1 MTAGTSQIK
10 VADALVALM
19 KSPLLE
25 NGFLFHVWLLVVLL
39 PIQEIQV
46 ELQPKRNCNPRWG
59 NRDFS

>member
-1 MTAGTSQIK
+1 MIAGTSQIK

-46 ELQPKRNCNPRWG
+46 ELQPKRTCNPRWG
-59 NRDFS
+59 NQDFS